1 MVSIN
6 DVQSR
11 ADADDVAN
19 VGVNAHDAYLVVF
32 DEASSV
38 ELGARRRHE
47 PHLDHGATGLAIRR
61 RHIATAADDVAEAPN
76 ATFGGVVHRHRTA
89 TAATRPALTSE
100 AIFAYADALIS
111 VVFVAS
117 LMA

>member
-19 VGVNAHDAYLVVF
+19 VDVNVHDAYLVVS

-47 PHLDHGATGLAIRR
+47 PHLGHGATGLAIRR
-61 RHIATAADDVAEAPN
+61 RHIATTADDVAEAPN
-76 ATFGGVVHRHRTA
+76 ATFGWVIHRHRTA
-89 TAATRPALTSE
+89 TAAARPALTSE

-111 VVFVAS
+111 VVFVAW